1 MTRNRIVWALLWILS
16 LVGISFYGGPV
27 SYGFFA
33 VLTLI
38 PVICL
43 VYLLMVLACFKM
55 YQRFTVPGI
64 VCNHSVPF
72 YFILQNEDLF
82 SFAGIRVTFYSDFS
96 QIDGVDDET
105 EYELL
110 PHTNI
115 KKETDMV
122 CRYRGEYNVGIKSV
136 ILRDF
141 FCLFKLT
148 YRNREPMK
156 VKVLP
161 DIINLENL
169 QDVDI
174 DSVSDKNTSSS
185 LSHPDVTIREYI
197 PGDDIRRM
205 HWKQTARTGKP
216 MVRNYIGEEK
226 EGIGILLHSHRIS
239 SDPKEYLPVENR
251 MLEIVIALALL
262 FRERSI
268 PATVCYYAKDPGLQI
283 VDSADSFQALYKAM
297 SDINFEEGEVSG
309 CLYDAMMAGDAFSK
323 KILFLVAPE
332 MDEEVSAVLDRL
344 RESDAEVILYLVR
357 SGVEKEVTKLSPHIT
372 ARTIPTDGQL
382 PDLL

>member
-43 VYLLMVLACFKM
+43 VYLLLVLMRFKM
-55 YQRFTVPGI
+55 YQRFAVPGI

-96 QIDGVDDET
+96 HIDGVNDET

-110 PHTNI
+110 PHTSI
-115 KKETDMV
+115 RKETDMV

-161 DIINLENL
+161 DIITLENL
-169 QDVDI
+169 RDADI
-174 DSVSDKNTSSS
+174 DSVSDKTTSSS
-185 LSHPDVTIREYI
+185 VSYPDVTLREYRS
-197 PGDDIRRM
+197 GDDIRRM

-216 MVRNYIGEEK
+216 MVRNYVGEEK
-226 EGIGILLHSHRIS
+226 EGIGIVLHSHRIS
-239 SDPKEYLPVENR
+239 EDPKEYLPVENR

-262 FRERSI
+262 FRERGI
-268 PATVCYYAKDPGLQI
+268 PASVCYYTQDPQLQI

-297 SDINFEEGEVSG
+297 SDINFREGDASG
-309 CLYDAMMAGDAFSK
+309 CLYDAVMAGDAFSR
-323 KILFLVAPE
+323 KILFVVATE
-332 MDEEVSAVLDRL
+332 LDEEVSTVLDRL
-344 RESDAEVILYLVR
+344 REGDAEVILYLVR
-357 SGVEKEVTKLSPHIT
+357 SGGEKEVTKLSPHIT
-372 ARTIPTDGQL
+372 AREVPTGGQL
-382 PDLL
+382 ADLL